1 MVKQQKKSKQPMK
14 VRNIEDL
21 GINTQTGDMLSR
33 ALKIY
38 NSPATSYKLPFTLGK
53 PQNNPTVMAMDAC
66 INHII
71 DMCAPEWQALAVP
84 RFLGYPML
92 SNIAQDPLIRSGI
105 EVIVDDM
112 TRKFIDL
119 TSKGENDL
127 STSIAE
133 LESDLQS
140 FRIKSIFNRALATT
154 GYQGGCLVYID
165 VGELDDE
172 EKKTPLYL
180 DAATFK
186 KGSFRGLRIIEPIN
200 LYPGRYDTLDP
211 TSEDYFN
218 PETWFVLGKEYHR
231 SRFLYFAQNEVPL
244 ILKPLYNFFGISLA
258 QQVLEYVQNF
268 TENRRSAQ
276 RLLNKFS
283 LTIWRTDMSQFL
295 SGGDCN
301 SLTQRVKYF
310 NAQRSNDGTV
320 LLDKET
326 EEMEQINTPLS
337 GVTDIVSMSLDLAP
351 VILGISKD
359 KYFGDLPKGLNA
371 SSEGTNRIYY
381 DKIQSLNE
389 KICYDNVE
397 KVLKI
402 LQLNRYG
409 EIDDN
414 ISFQFAP
421 LWEMDERE
429 RAEINKVKADTVAV
443 YLDRGALSAEE
454 VRGALADNPDSG
466 FSNIDVD
473 DVPETESFADVDL
486 DDRDEAGSVYD
497 EALALDGRFITIKPN
512 GEEHKGQPLYLE
524 DGQSPAEAMRK
535 KFGDKFKEKSQTIDI
550 EKLRNELANTPM
562 NYTSKRSIVSAFGN
576 NKKSMELLDVSKE
589 LTDLSAS
596 FMKNQD
602 VEIAEKTKAAFEKYK
617 NMVADLE
624 KAKQDKNQKIKDS
637 VKKADFEIEEE
648 RSKALKIKK
657 DGKTFWIQKRWIK
670 DDGTLSKSAQE
681 AFENAPT
688 DKQREKNKQEYIEQR
703 KRGVP
708 IPHPSWESD
717 KAYGFDLDLSFS
729 DLEKDRRHRIFI
741 PKSVI
746 QENGNI
752 PTWILEKKVEE
763 LEEAYPFSRY
773 GGFFIVKSPFSVNL
787 GFKDIS
793 GLNEDANIASNKDCE
808 MAQDE
813 TQEVYCYTPKL
824 GLRLFCDTCDDL

>member
-154 GYQGGCLVYID
+154 GYQGGCLVYVD

-429 RAEINKVKADTVAV
+429 RAEINKVKADTAAV

-486 DDRDEAGSVYD
+486 DDRDEAGSVFDGAMD
-497 EALALDGRFITIKPN
+497 EWDESKHPRAEN
-512 GEEHKGQPLYLE
+512 GQ
-524 DGQSPAEAMRK
+524 
-535 KFGDKFKEKSQTIDI
+535 
-550 EKLRNELANTPM
+550 
-562 NYTSKRSIVSAFGN
+562 FGN
-576 NKKSMELLDVSKE
+576 GNGNKKVNTEEKIRKVKIDFSKDNILPELNEEDVEELGVKSKPVLLKKSIIDRNLSQHPEVSKDDYE
-589 LTDLSAS
+589 MLIATALYNADAIIPG
-596 FMKNQD
+596 N
-602 VEIAEKTKAAFEKYK
+602 AEKPYYNFIARVSDKKSSVVLLE
-617 NMVADLE
+617 VAD
-624 KAKQDKNQKIKDS
+624 NKDN
-637 VKKADFEIEEE
+637 FEIVHLHWA
-648 RSKALKIKK
+648 K
-657 DGKTFWIQKRWIK
+657 
-670 DDGTLSKSAQE
+670 
-681 AFENAPT
+681 
-688 DKQREKNKQEYIEQR
+688 DKQRRTLER
-703 KRGVP
+703 KRNK
-708 IPHPSWESD
+708 IN
-717 KAYGFDLDLSFS
+717 
-729 DLEKDRRHRIFI
+729 
-741 PKSVI
+741 KS
-746 QENGNI
+746 
-752 PTWILEKKVEE
+752 
-763 LEEAYPFSRY
+763 
-773 GGFFIVKSPFSVNL
+773 
-787 GFKDIS
+787 
-793 GLNEDANIASNKDCE
+793 
-808 MAQDE
+808 
-813 TQEVYCYTPKL
+813 
-824 GLRLFCDTCDDL
+824 

>member
-1 MVKQQKKSKQPMK
+1 MK

-127 STSIAE
+127 SISIAE

-154 GYQGGCLVYID
+154 GYQGGCLVYVD

-429 RAEINKVKADTVAV
+429 RAEINKVKADTAAV

-486 DDRDEAGSVYD
+486 DDRDEAGSVFD
-497 EALALDGRFITIKPN
+497 EAMDEWDESKHPRAEN
-512 GEEHKGQPLYLE
+512 GQ
-524 DGQSPAEAMRK
+524 
-535 KFGDKFKEKSQTIDI
+535 
-550 EKLRNELANTPM
+550 
-562 NYTSKRSIVSAFGN
+562 FGN
-576 NKKSMELLDVSKE
+576 GNGNKKVNTEEKIRKVKIDFSKDNILPELNEEDVEELGVKSKPVLLKKSIIDRNLSQHPEVSKDDYE
-589 LTDLSAS
+589 MLIATALYNADAIIPG
-596 FMKNQD
+596 N
-602 VEIAEKTKAAFEKYK
+602 AEKPYYNFIARVSDKKSSVVLLE
-617 NMVADLE
+617 VAD
-624 KAKQDKNQKIKDS
+624 NKDN
-637 VKKADFEIEEE
+637 FEIVHLHWA
-648 RSKALKIKK
+648 K
-657 DGKTFWIQKRWIK
+657 
-670 DDGTLSKSAQE
+670 
-681 AFENAPT
+681 
-688 DKQREKNKQEYIEQR
+688 DKQRRTLER
-703 KRGVP
+703 KRNK
-708 IPHPSWESD
+708 IN
-717 KAYGFDLDLSFS
+717 
-729 DLEKDRRHRIFI
+729 
-741 PKSVI
+741 KS
-746 QENGNI
+746 
-752 PTWILEKKVEE
+752 
-763 LEEAYPFSRY
+763 
-773 GGFFIVKSPFSVNL
+773 
-787 GFKDIS
+787 
-793 GLNEDANIASNKDCE
+793 
-808 MAQDE
+808 
-813 TQEVYCYTPKL
+813 
-824 GLRLFCDTCDDL
+824 

>member
-1 MVKQQKKSKQPMK
+1 MK

-154 GYQGGCLVYID
+154 GYQGGCLVYVD

-389 KICYDNVE
+389 KICYDNVV

-429 RAEINKVKADTVAV
+429 RAEINKVKADTAAV

-486 DDRDEAGSVYD
+486 DDRDEAGSVFD
-497 EALALDGRFITIKPN
+497 EAMDEWDESKHPRAEN
-512 GEEHKGQPLYLE
+512 GQ
-524 DGQSPAEAMRK
+524 
-535 KFGDKFKEKSQTIDI
+535 
-550 EKLRNELANTPM
+550 
-562 NYTSKRSIVSAFGN
+562 FGN
-576 NKKSMELLDVSKE
+576 GNGNKKVNTEEKIRKVKIDFSKDNILPELNEEDVEELGVKSKPVLLKKSIIDRNLSQHPEVSKDDYE
-589 LTDLSAS
+589 MLTATALYNADAIIPG
-596 FMKNQD
+596 N
-602 VEIAEKTKAAFEKYK
+602 AEKPYYNFIARVSDKKSSVVLLE
-617 NMVADLE
+617 VAD
-624 KAKQDKNQKIKDS
+624 NKDN
-637 VKKADFEIEEE
+637 FEIVHLHWA
-648 RSKALKIKK
+648 K
-657 DGKTFWIQKRWIK
+657 
-670 DDGTLSKSAQE
+670 
-681 AFENAPT
+681 
-688 DKQREKNKQEYIEQR
+688 DKQRRTLERKGNKIN
-703 KRGVP
+703 
-708 IPHPSWESD
+708 
-717 KAYGFDLDLSFS
+717 
-729 DLEKDRRHRIFI
+729 
-741 PKSVI
+741 KS
-746 QENGNI
+746 
-752 PTWILEKKVEE
+752 
-763 LEEAYPFSRY
+763 
-773 GGFFIVKSPFSVNL
+773 
-787 GFKDIS
+787 
-793 GLNEDANIASNKDCE
+793 
-808 MAQDE
+808 
-813 TQEVYCYTPKL
+813 
-824 GLRLFCDTCDDL
+824 

>member
-140 FRIKSIFNRALATT
+140 FQIKSIFNRALATT
-154 GYQGGCLVYID
+154 GYQGGCLVYVD

-389 KICYDNVE
+389 KICYDNVV

-429 RAEINKVKADTVAV
+429 RAEINKVKADTAAV

-486 DDRDEAGSVYD
+486 DDRDEAGSVFDGAMD
-497 EALALDGRFITIKPN
+497 EWDESKHPRAEN
-512 GEEHKGQPLYLE
+512 GQ
-524 DGQSPAEAMRK
+524 
-535 KFGDKFKEKSQTIDI
+535 
-550 EKLRNELANTPM
+550 
-562 NYTSKRSIVSAFGN
+562 FGN
-576 NKKSMELLDVSKE
+576 GNGNKKVNTEEKIRKVKIDFSKDNILPELNEEDVEELGVKSKPVLLKKSIIDRNLSQHPEVSKDDYE
-589 LTDLSAS
+589 MLTATALYNADAIIPG
-596 FMKNQD
+596 N
-602 VEIAEKTKAAFEKYK
+602 AEKPYYNFIARVSDKKSSVVLLE
-617 NMVADLE
+617 VAD
-624 KAKQDKNQKIKDS
+624 NKDN
-637 VKKADFEIEEE
+637 FEIVHLHWA
-648 RSKALKIKK
+648 K
-657 DGKTFWIQKRWIK
+657 
-670 DDGTLSKSAQE
+670 
-681 AFENAPT
+681 
-688 DKQREKNKQEYIEQR
+688 DKQRRTLERKGNKIN
-703 KRGVP
+703 
-708 IPHPSWESD
+708 
-717 KAYGFDLDLSFS
+717 
-729 DLEKDRRHRIFI
+729 
-741 PKSVI
+741 KS
-746 QENGNI
+746 
-752 PTWILEKKVEE
+752 
-763 LEEAYPFSRY
+763 
-773 GGFFIVKSPFSVNL
+773 
-787 GFKDIS
+787 
-793 GLNEDANIASNKDCE
+793 
-808 MAQDE
+808 
-813 TQEVYCYTPKL
+813 
-824 GLRLFCDTCDDL
+824 

>member
-1 MVKQQKKSKQPMK
+1 MGKRFYKTMVKQQKKSKQPMK

-154 GYQGGCLVYID
+154 GYQGGCLVYVD

-429 RAEINKVKADTVAV
+429 RAEINKVKADTAAV

-486 DDRDEAGSVYD
+486 DDRDEAGSVFD
-497 EALALDGRFITIKPN
+497 EAMDEWDESKHPRAEN
-512 GEEHKGQPLYLE
+512 GQ
-524 DGQSPAEAMRK
+524 
-535 KFGDKFKEKSQTIDI
+535 
-550 EKLRNELANTPM
+550 
-562 NYTSKRSIVSAFGN
+562 FGN
-576 NKKSMELLDVSKE
+576 GNGNKKVNTEEKIRKVKIDFSKDNILPELNEEDVEELGVKSKPVLLKKSIIDRNLSQHPEVSKDDYE
-589 LTDLSAS
+589 MLIATALYNADAIIPG
-596 FMKNQD
+596 N
-602 VEIAEKTKAAFEKYK
+602 AEKPYYNFIARVSDKKSSVVLLE
-617 NMVADLE
+617 VAD
-624 KAKQDKNQKIKDS
+624 NKDN
-637 VKKADFEIEEE
+637 FEIVHLHWA
-648 RSKALKIKK
+648 K
-657 DGKTFWIQKRWIK
+657 
-670 DDGTLSKSAQE
+670 
-681 AFENAPT
+681 
-688 DKQREKNKQEYIEQR
+688 DKQRRTLERKGNKIN
-703 KRGVP
+703 
-708 IPHPSWESD
+708 
-717 KAYGFDLDLSFS
+717 
-729 DLEKDRRHRIFI
+729 
-741 PKSVI
+741 KS
-746 QENGNI
+746 
-752 PTWILEKKVEE
+752 
-763 LEEAYPFSRY
+763 
-773 GGFFIVKSPFSVNL
+773 
-787 GFKDIS
+787 
-793 GLNEDANIASNKDCE
+793 
-808 MAQDE
+808 
-813 TQEVYCYTPKL
+813 
-824 GLRLFCDTCDDL
+824 

>member
-154 GYQGGCLVYID
+154 GYQGGCLVYVD

-172 EKKTPLYL
+172 DKKTPLYL

-473 DVPETESFADVDL
+473 DVPESESFSDIDDVDK
-486 DDRDEAGSVYD
+486 AGAVYD
-497 EALALDGRFITIKPN
+497 EALALDEWNEQDHPRDEDGKFGKGGGSRNKNYEEDVVKAIEQAKNSPNDKLKVSIGSVSSKLASEAHKNGFDVEGYTHDVDVSGIRHTFKQHGGNQEYKRGQIPINDEDIKKIPDVIYNFDKVTFGTKDSKGTDIITYEKRMDD
-512 GEEHKGQPLYLE
+512 GDVFYLE
-524 DGQSPAEAMRK
+524 EIRTGRK
-535 KFGDKFKEKSQTIDI
+535 TLTLKTMYK
-550 EKLRNELANTPM
+550 
-562 NYTSKRSIVSAFGN
+562 KR
-576 NKKSMELLDVSKE
+576 
-589 LTDLSAS
+589 
-596 FMKNQD
+596 
-602 VEIAEKTKAAFEKYK
+602 
-617 NMVADLE
+617 
-624 KAKQDKNQKIKDS
+624 
-637 VKKADFEIEEE
+637 
-648 RSKALKIKK
+648 R
-657 DGKTFWIQKRWIK
+657 
-670 DDGTLSKSAQE
+670 
-681 AFENAPT
+681 
-688 DKQREKNKQEYIEQR
+688 
-703 KRGVP
+703 
-708 IPHPSWESD
+708 
-717 KAYGFDLDLSFS
+717 
-729 DLEKDRRHRIFI
+729 
-741 PKSVI
+741 
-746 QENGNI
+746 
-752 PTWILEKKVEE
+752 
-763 LEEAYPFSRY
+763 
-773 GGFFIVKSPFSVNL
+773 
-787 GFKDIS
+787 
-793 GLNEDANIASNKDCE
+793 
-808 MAQDE
+808 
-813 TQEVYCYTPKL
+813 
-824 GLRLFCDTCDDL
+824 

>member
-154 GYQGGCLVYID
+154 GYQGGCLVYVD

-186 KGSFRGLRIIEPIN
+186 KGSFRGLRIIEQIN

-429 RAEINKVKADTVAV
+429 RAEINKVKADTAAV

-486 DDRDEAGSVYD
+486 DDRDEAGSVFD
-497 EALALDGRFITIKPN
+497 EAMDEWDESKHPRAEN
-512 GEEHKGQPLYLE
+512 GQ
-524 DGQSPAEAMRK
+524 
-535 KFGDKFKEKSQTIDI
+535 
-550 EKLRNELANTPM
+550 
-562 NYTSKRSIVSAFGN
+562 FGN
-576 NKKSMELLDVSKE
+576 GNGNKKVNTEEKIRKVKIDFSKDNILPELNEEDVEELGVKSKPVLLKKSIIDRNLSQHPEVSKDDYE
-589 LTDLSAS
+589 MLIATALYNADAIIPG
-596 FMKNQD
+596 N
-602 VEIAEKTKAAFEKYK
+602 AEKPYYNFIARVSDKKSSVVLLE
-617 NMVADLE
+617 VAD
-624 KAKQDKNQKIKDS
+624 NKDN
-637 VKKADFEIEEE
+637 FEIVHLHWA
-648 RSKALKIKK
+648 K
-657 DGKTFWIQKRWIK
+657 
-670 DDGTLSKSAQE
+670 
-681 AFENAPT
+681 
-688 DKQREKNKQEYIEQR
+688 DKQRRTLERKGNKIN
-703 KRGVP
+703 
-708 IPHPSWESD
+708 
-717 KAYGFDLDLSFS
+717 
-729 DLEKDRRHRIFI
+729 
-741 PKSVI
+741 KS
-746 QENGNI
+746 
-752 PTWILEKKVEE
+752 
-763 LEEAYPFSRY
+763 
-773 GGFFIVKSPFSVNL
+773 
-787 GFKDIS
+787 
-793 GLNEDANIASNKDCE
+793 
-808 MAQDE
+808 
-813 TQEVYCYTPKL
+813 
-824 GLRLFCDTCDDL
+824 

>member
-473 DVPETESFADVDL
+473 DVPESESFSDIDDVDK
-486 DDRDEAGSVYD
+486 AGAVYD
-497 EALALDGRFITIKPN
+497 EAMDEWDESKHPRAENGQFGNGNGNKKVNTEEKIRKVKIDFSKDNILPELNEEDLEELAVESKPILASKRMLDRNKIAHPDISEEEYNTLLGNSLYNPQYIFPANPDKPDYFHFISNIDDGKN
-512 GEEHKGQPLYLE
+512 SGVILE
-524 DGQSPAEAMRK
+524 LAKTKDNFEVVHIQ
-535 KFGDKFKEKSQTIDI
+535 
-550 EKLRNELANTPM
+550 KLRN
-562 NYTSKRSIVSAFGN
+562 
-576 NKKSMELLDVSKE
+576 KS
-589 LTDLSAS
+589 
-596 FMKNQD
+596 
-602 VEIAEKTKAAFEKYK
+602 VE
-617 NMVADLE
+617 
-624 KAKQDKNQKIKDS
+624 
-637 VKKADFEIEEE
+637 
-648 RSKALKIKK
+648 RIKK
-657 DGKTFWIQKRWIK
+657 RDGN
-670 DDGTLSKSAQE
+670 KS
-681 AFENAPT
+681 
-688 DKQREKNKQEYIEQR
+688 
-703 KRGVP
+703 
-708 IPHPSWESD
+708 
-717 KAYGFDLDLSFS
+717 
-729 DLEKDRRHRIFI
+729 
-741 PKSVI
+741 
-746 QENGNI
+746 
-752 PTWILEKKVEE
+752 
-763 LEEAYPFSRY
+763 
-773 GGFFIVKSPFSVNL
+773 
-787 GFKDIS
+787 
-793 GLNEDANIASNKDCE
+793 
-808 MAQDE
+808 
-813 TQEVYCYTPKL
+813 
-824 GLRLFCDTCDDL
+824 

>member
-71 DMCAPEWQALAVP
+71 DMCAPEWQAFAVP

-154 GYQGGCLVYID
+154 GYQGGCLVYVD

-389 KICYDNVE
+389 KICYDNVV

-429 RAEINKVKADTVAV
+429 RAEINKVKADTAAV

-486 DDRDEAGSVYD
+486 DDRDEAGSVFD
-497 EALALDGRFITIKPN
+497 EAMDEWDESKHPRAEN
-512 GEEHKGQPLYLE
+512 GQ
-524 DGQSPAEAMRK
+524 
-535 KFGDKFKEKSQTIDI
+535 
-550 EKLRNELANTPM
+550 
-562 NYTSKRSIVSAFGN
+562 FGN
-576 NKKSMELLDVSKE
+576 GNGNKKVNTEEKIRKVKIDFSKDNILPELNEEDVEELGVKSKPVLLKKSIIDRNLSQHPEVSKDDYE
-589 LTDLSAS
+589 MLTATALYNADAIIPG
-596 FMKNQD
+596 N
-602 VEIAEKTKAAFEKYK
+602 AEKPYYNFIARVSDKKSSVVLLE
-617 NMVADLE
+617 VAD
-624 KAKQDKNQKIKDS
+624 NKDN
-637 VKKADFEIEEE
+637 FEIVHLHWA
-648 RSKALKIKK
+648 K
-657 DGKTFWIQKRWIK
+657 
-670 DDGTLSKSAQE
+670 
-681 AFENAPT
+681 
-688 DKQREKNKQEYIEQR
+688 DKQRRTLERKGNKIN
-703 KRGVP
+703 
-708 IPHPSWESD
+708 
-717 KAYGFDLDLSFS
+717 
-729 DLEKDRRHRIFI
+729 
-741 PKSVI
+741 KS
-746 QENGNI
+746 
-752 PTWILEKKVEE
+752 
-763 LEEAYPFSRY
+763 
-773 GGFFIVKSPFSVNL
+773 
-787 GFKDIS
+787 
-793 GLNEDANIASNKDCE
+793 
-808 MAQDE
+808 
-813 TQEVYCYTPKL
+813 
-824 GLRLFCDTCDDL
+824 

>member
-71 DMCAPEWQALAVP
+71 DMCVPEWQALAVP

-154 GYQGGCLVYID
+154 GYQGGCLVYVD

-429 RAEINKVKADTVAV
+429 RAEINKVKADTAAV

-454 VRGALADNPDSG
+454 VRGSLADNPDSG

-486 DDRDEAGSVYD
+486 DDRDEAGSVFDGAMD
-497 EALALDGRFITIKPN
+497 EWDESKHPRAEN
-512 GEEHKGQPLYLE
+512 GQ
-524 DGQSPAEAMRK
+524 
-535 KFGDKFKEKSQTIDI
+535 
-550 EKLRNELANTPM
+550 
-562 NYTSKRSIVSAFGN
+562 FGN
-576 NKKSMELLDVSKE
+576 GNGNKKVNTEEKIRKVKIDFSKDNILPELNEEDVEELGVKSKPVLLKKSIIDRNLSQHPEVSKDDYE
-589 LTDLSAS
+589 MLTATALYNADAIIPG
-596 FMKNQD
+596 N
-602 VEIAEKTKAAFEKYK
+602 AEKPYYNFIARVSDKKSSVVLLE
-617 NMVADLE
+617 VAD
-624 KAKQDKNQKIKDS
+624 NKDN
-637 VKKADFEIEEE
+637 FEIVHLHWA
-648 RSKALKIKK
+648 K
-657 DGKTFWIQKRWIK
+657 
-670 DDGTLSKSAQE
+670 
-681 AFENAPT
+681 
-688 DKQREKNKQEYIEQR
+688 DKQRRTLERKGNKIN
-703 KRGVP
+703 
-708 IPHPSWESD
+708 
-717 KAYGFDLDLSFS
+717 
-729 DLEKDRRHRIFI
+729 
-741 PKSVI
+741 KS
-746 QENGNI
+746 
-752 PTWILEKKVEE
+752 
-763 LEEAYPFSRY
+763 
-773 GGFFIVKSPFSVNL
+773 
-787 GFKDIS
+787 
-793 GLNEDANIASNKDCE
+793 
-808 MAQDE
+808 
-813 TQEVYCYTPKL
+813 
-824 GLRLFCDTCDDL
+824 

>member
-140 FRIKSIFNRALATT
+140 FQIKSIFNRALATT
-154 GYQGGCLVYID
+154 GYQGGCLVYVD

-429 RAEINKVKADTVAV
+429 RAEINKVKADTAAV

-486 DDRDEAGSVYD
+486 DDRDEAGSVFD
-497 EALALDGRFITIKPN
+497 EAMDEWDESKHPRAEN
-512 GEEHKGQPLYLE
+512 GQ
-524 DGQSPAEAMRK
+524 
-535 KFGDKFKEKSQTIDI
+535 
-550 EKLRNELANTPM
+550 
-562 NYTSKRSIVSAFGN
+562 FGN
-576 NKKSMELLDVSKE
+576 GNGNKKVNTEEKIRKVKIDFSKDNILPELNEEDVEELGVKSKPVLLKKSIIDRNLSQHPEVSKDDYE
-589 LTDLSAS
+589 MLIATALYNADAIIPG
-596 FMKNQD
+596 N
-602 VEIAEKTKAAFEKYK
+602 AEKPYYNFIARVSDKKSSVVLLE
-617 NMVADLE
+617 VAD
-624 KAKQDKNQKIKDS
+624 NKDN
-637 VKKADFEIEEE
+637 FEIVHLHWA
-648 RSKALKIKK
+648 K
-657 DGKTFWIQKRWIK
+657 
-670 DDGTLSKSAQE
+670 
-681 AFENAPT
+681 
-688 DKQREKNKQEYIEQR
+688 DKQRRTLER
-703 KRGVP
+703 KRNK
-708 IPHPSWESD
+708 IN
-717 KAYGFDLDLSFS
+717 
-729 DLEKDRRHRIFI
+729 
-741 PKSVI
+741 KS
-746 QENGNI
+746 
-752 PTWILEKKVEE
+752 
-763 LEEAYPFSRY
+763 
-773 GGFFIVKSPFSVNL
+773 
-787 GFKDIS
+787 
-793 GLNEDANIASNKDCE
+793 
-808 MAQDE
+808 
-813 TQEVYCYTPKL
+813 
-824 GLRLFCDTCDDL
+824 

>member
-473 DVPETESFADVDL
+473 DVPESESFSDIDDVDK
-486 DDRDEAGSVYD
+486 AGAVYD
-497 EALALDGRFITIKPN
+497 EAMDGWITVYPSGKEDEDNYRRLFVKPGETNRQAVERKFKKDASAHNAGNVGTGKINALSSKASFVPAKTTQEAEKFAKSLGIKADYSKFKIEEANAANEAVWRIKEEFGDITNDLTALKSIGRLTGGSRASALGLYSPSNESIVVRRQTPEYAAKAFAKGWTSSDSIYHTIHHELGHAIHYSIKRN
-512 GEEHKGQPLYLE
+512 GEWSLLNKMDVFINKNPIERGFLSNYGE
-524 DGQSPAEAMRK
+524 ASGNGEWIAEAFADYLGGHPK
-535 KFGDKFKEKSQTIDI
+535 QVTIDFI
-550 EKLRNELANTPM
+550 
-562 NYTSKRSIVSAFGN
+562 
-576 NKKSMELLDVSKE
+576 
-589 LTDLSAS
+589 
-596 FMKNQD
+596 
-602 VEIAEKTKAAFEKYK
+602 
-617 NMVADLE
+617 NM
-624 KAKQDKNQKIKDS
+624 IKDEM
-637 VKKADFEIEEE
+637 K
-648 RSKALKIKK
+648 
-657 DGKTFWIQKRWIK
+657 G
-670 DDGTLSKSAQE
+670 
-681 AFENAPT
+681 
-688 DKQREKNKQEYIEQR
+688 NKY
-703 KRGVP
+703 V
-708 IPHPSWESD
+708 
-717 KAYGFDLDLSFS
+717 
-729 DLEKDRRHRIFI
+729 
-741 PKSVI
+741 
-746 QENGNI
+746 
-752 PTWILEKKVEE
+752 
-763 LEEAYPFSRY
+763 
-773 GGFFIVKSPFSVNL
+773 
-787 GFKDIS
+787 
-793 GLNEDANIASNKDCE
+793 
-808 MAQDE
+808 
-813 TQEVYCYTPKL
+813 
-824 GLRLFCDTCDDL
+824 